1 MSPGAAALL
10 DAWQAQSSIRRRGR
24 GGKREKEGNRNSHST
39 ERVHVREKKK
49 AVIVQLH
56 AQRRETMSNIQ
67 RDRSNV
73 QSARNHARDDEHD
86 WNG

>member
-1 MSPGAAALL
+1 MPQRCSMHGRHSHLFAGG
-10 DAWQAQSSIRRRGR
+10 GR

-39 ERVHVREKKK
+39 ERVRVREKKK

-56 AQRRETMSNIQ
+56 APRRETMSNIQ